1 MRALH
6 DARPSDPERLG
17 DEEIAA
23 QSREVQQ
30 EKLLSATLDRLQG
43 LIAVVNEQN
52 QLIYT
57 NRAFADFFGRTPEEL
72 CGMKPGEIF
81 HCVRGTAD
89 GCGSSPSCRFCGT
102 LQAIRETQETLA
114 PATREC
120 SLTGSEGG
128 RITAWEFLVRT
139 MPFEV
144 SGTRYVL
151 VSFREISSQ
160 KRRVAL
166 ERIFFHDIL
175 NTASSIKVYLD
186 LLKAGLSDAGNRPLL
201 ERLEGICNTLVEEI
215 QSQKILVSAE
225 NKTLTVQKNL
235 IVSSGLVEQVA
246 QTFEGQDI
254 AQGKKIAVA
263 PFSESFSF
271 VSDDSLVKRV
281 LSNMLKNA
289 LEATPEGSTVTVGFR
304 KEDGRLRFWVHN
316 PTYIEEDVRRQI
328 FQRYF
333 STKGPD
339 RGLGT
344 FSIKLLTEEY
354 LQGVAAVE
362 STREGGTTFSIPL
375 PLRP

>member
-1 MRALH
+1 M
-6 DARPSDPERLG
+6 
-17 DEEIAA
+17 A
-23 QSREVQQ
+23 QSREVQ
-30 EKLLSATLDRLQG
+30 EETPLWATLDRLQG

-52 QLIYT
+52 QVVYV
-57 NRAFADFFGRTPEEL
+57 NRAFADFFGRSAGEFS
-72 CGMKPGEIF
+72 GMKPGEIF
-81 HCVRGTAD
+81 HCVRGTPD

-120 SLTGSEGG
+120 SITGSEAG
-128 RITAWEFLVRT
+128 RLTAWEFLVRT

-144 SGTRYVL
+144 SGTRYIL

-160 KRRVAL
+160 KRRGAL

-186 LLKAGLSDAGNRPLL
+186 LLKAGLNDVGSRPIL

-215 QSQKILVSAE
+215 QSQKVLVSAE
-225 NKTLTVQKNL
+225 NKTLTVQRNL
-235 IVSSGLVEQVA
+235 IMSNGIAEQVA
-246 QTFEGQDI
+246 QSFEGQDI
-254 AQGKKIAVA
+254 AQGKEIAVA
-263 PFSESFSF
+263 PFSEAFSF

-281 LSNMLKNA
+281 LSNMVKNA
-289 LEATPEGSTVTVGFR
+289 LEATPEGSAVTVGFR
-304 KEDGRLRFWVHN
+304 KEDSWLRFWVHN

-354 LQGVAAVE
+354 LQGTAAVE
-362 STREGGTTFSIPL
+362 STPEGGTTFSITL

>member
-1 MRALH
+1 VSKGEPP
-6 DARPSDPERLG
+6 ARGGKLG
-17 DEEIAA
+17 KAEIMA
-23 QSREVQQ
+23 QSREVQG
-30 EKLLSATLDRLQG
+30 ERLLSLTLDRLQG

-52 QLIYT
+52 QIIYA
-57 NRAFADFFGRTPEEL
+57 NGAFAEFFGRSAEEL
-72 CGMKPGEIF
+72 CGMRPGEVF
-81 HCVRGTAD
+81 HCVRGSD
-89 GCGSSPSCRFCGT
+89 EGCGNSPGCRFCGT
-102 LQAIRETQETLA
+102 LQAIRETQETFA

-120 SLTGSEGG
+120 SITGAFGG
-128 RITAWEFLVRT
+128 RITAYEFLVRT
-139 MPFEV
+139 MPFAV
-144 SGTRYVL
+144 SGTRYIL

-186 LLKAGLSDAGNRPLL
+186 LLKAGMTDDGSRPIL

-235 IVSSGLVEQVA
+235 ILSNGIVEQVA
-246 QTFEGQDI
+246 QAFEGQDI
-254 AQGKKIAVA
+254 AHGKKIAMA
-263 PFSESFSF
+263 PFSEAFSF

-281 LSNMLKNA
+281 LSNMVKNA
-289 LEATPEGSTVTVGFR
+289 LEASPEGAAVTVGFR
-304 KEDGRLRFWVHN
+304 KEDSRLRFWVHN
-316 PTYIEEDVRRQI
+316 PSYIEEDVRRQI

-354 LQGVAAVE
+354 LQGSVAVE
-362 STREGGTTFSIPL
+362 STREEGTTFSITL